1 MVITDLQEE
10 KIQEVVKEIEALG
23 GDALGLKHNVAS
35 EEDRVS
41 VVVSA
46 IAKFGQKNVLVNN
59 AGISDAVPF
68 MDQSVECWERMM
80 TVNVTSIFLGQKYVI
95 PHMIE
100 AGGGSIETPMTVDLM
115 KDEQMVQWFL
125 MQTPLPASASRKTSR
140 KAFCSLL

>member
-1 MVITDLQEE
+1 M
-10 KIQEVVKEIEALG
+10 QEVVKEIEALG